1 MIRGVSNLMSV
12 FSLLIFAFCVNAQNK
27 YQKAPSGFS
36 FGIHLNLLPRD
47 LGVGINI
54 TSPYLVNSKIAARIS
69 TNYQWLQTTNISG
82 SPKWALYNNIRA
94 GLIGVTGFI
103 GKSIR
108 VYGEGG
114 MVVLIPNPDASDKI
128 TSGGYG
134 QMGFE
139 FFFVQRTNSF
149 FIEIGGIGTGAMAEK
164 LNGAPMYSNGLLT
177 GIGFRLYPG
186 KMKKL
191 SL

>member
-1 MIRGVSNLMSV
+1 MIRGVLNLTGI
-12 FSLLIFAFCVNAQNK
+12 FWLTIFAFCASAQNR

-36 FGIHLNLLPRD
+36 LGIHLNLLPRD
-47 LGVGINI
+47 FGVGMNI
-54 TSPYLVNSKIAARIS
+54 TSPYFVNSKIAARVS
-69 TNYQWLQTTNISG
+69 TNYQWFQTANISG
-82 SPKWALYNNIRA
+82 SPKWALYNNVRA
-94 GLIGVTGFI
+94 GFIGVTGFI

-114 MVVLIPNPDASDKI
+114 LVVIIPNTDASDKI

-134 QMGFE
+134 QLGFE
-139 FFFVQRTNSF
+139 FFLVQRTNSF

-186 KMKKL
+186 KMRKL
-191 SL
+191 PL